1 MKVSI
6 ITVVYNNAATIATS
20 IESVLNQNYE
30 DIEYIVVDGQSTDGT
45 QDIIQ
50 QYANDIQVFIS
61 EEDEGLYDAL
71 NKGMALAS
79 GDVIGI
85 LHADDIF
92 YSKNSVAE
100 VVKGFRDNKT
110 DCIYGDLVYVE
121 RENTDAIIRNWKSGE
136 YECSKFLNGWMPPH
150 PTFYIRKT
158 CYQQYGGYDTA
169 FNCSADYEF
178 MLRYLYKNKIE
189 AGYVNKTLVKM
200 RIGGISNS
208 TLKGRLKANREDV
221 LAWEKNNISPNP
233 LLRIMKPLRKIG
245 QINLPEVGFK
255 WATYLALLIPF
266 IALMSGLID
275 NMQNIA
281 SGIIV
286 GLSSVFAWG
295 IVGVSVPVV
304 IKIAEIKHL
313 MDQPNHRSS
322 HVKPIP
328 TLGGIAIFA
337 SILLSLTIWG
347 GINELN
353 HLQYVI
359 GALTIIFFIGV
370 KDDMLVIS
378 PKKKF
383 IAQIIAS
390 MLIIHGLGIEVQSF
404 YGVLGVNEISPWFGV
419 PFTILTFILITNA
432 YNLIDGIDG
441 LASSLGMFTACF
453 FGSWFLSAGFINEAI
468 LAFSLVGGLAAFIK
482 FNFSKNNKIFL
493 GDTGSLIIGTL
504 SATMIFQFLK
514 LNGEVIN
521 TPYYLENGP
530 IVVMGVIGVP
540 LFDVIRLFILRI
552 IRGQSPFS
560 PDRNHIHH
568 LLIDLNFSHRNATII
583 IGILNVLMIAT
594 ALFFFTML
602 DPTVS
607 FLLLTLSFLFHI
619 VLCHQLQFSSHRVV
633 KLLFVKYIR
642 LLNGKRVVKPS
653 IRSSYSNSK

>member
-1 MKVSI
+1 
-6 ITVVYNNAATIATS
+6 
-20 IESVLNQNYE
+20 
-30 DIEYIVVDGQSTDGT
+30 
-45 QDIIQ
+45 
-50 QYANDIQVFIS
+50 
-61 EEDEGLYDAL
+61 
-71 NKGMALAS
+71 
-79 GDVIGI
+79 
-85 LHADDIF
+85 
-92 YSKNSVAE
+92 
-100 VVKGFRDNKT
+100 
-110 DCIYGDLVYVE
+110 
-121 RENTDAIIRNWKSGE
+121 
-136 YECSKFLNGWMPPH
+136 
-150 PTFYIRKT
+150 
-158 CYQQYGGYDTA
+158 
-169 FNCSADYEF
+169 
-178 MLRYLYKNKIE
+178 
-189 AGYVNKTLVKM
+189 
-200 RIGGISNS
+200 
-208 TLKGRLKANREDV
+208 
-221 LAWEKNNISPNP
+221 
-233 LLRIMKPLRKIG
+233 
-245 QINLPEVGFK
+245 
-255 WATYLALLIPF
+255 
-266 IALMSGLID
+266 
-275 NMQNIA
+275 
-281 SGIIV
+281 
-286 GLSSVFAWG
+286 
-295 IVGVSVPVV
+295 
-304 IKIAEIKHL
+304 